1 LHSIFGHK
9 ARKCCKPSCQTC
21 CTAVPACGCEPS
33 CGAAAPAHVHADDAA
48 PVPPAP
54 MTDPSAFVP
63 TQRRVV
69 QASVNF
75 VR

>member
-21 CTAVPACGCEPS
+21 CTAAPACGCEPS